1 MSGNQSGG
9 FPASVQLPIPA
20 TEQKIRLPV
29 STCMVLQMTP
39 SWIPERTK
47 YPMSLFVYAPLINGK
62 QTFAAV
68 AEAIR
73 KAKKSIEIITWG
85 FQPSMYFERSSGI
98 RDGQFPNIAELLEQ
112 KAKEGVKVRILV
124 WFDEI
129 AKLGETSLPGWPKQ
143 TYFTPRQKVELPSDM
158 MQTIGAKLD
167 YESDKQ
173 YTFDKEWL
181 IRAKNN
187 QIKNLS
193 VRTRS
198 MAINSPSSRLSKVAE
213 LTKHQFGSDDVEFSL
228 RLAALAVVPTH
239 HQKAVL
245 IDYEDPELAIGFVM
259 GHNMHSQYWDDDKH
273 SITQHKNMSWLG
285 RDGPTAWQD
294 TSNCVYGEVLCDLS
308 DNFVTAWNET
318 EGFFTTDNEGAQ
330 LLEQRKSLTRSQ
342 YTPTIEFIDA
352 LNERYTFLAR
362 NPLIPTSGKI
372 CRTQPEYD
380 EYDILKSYD
389 HGVKHARNYLYF
401 ENQYFRLSS
410 IGRDVRN
417 MVEVRNKCFA
427 EAAATDPKLQGEK
440 LPPFYLFVVTNST
453 TKAEIGDSNH
463 VGGYQTYKMLETLGR
478 RDLMREHA
486 AFDGTFKNIM
496 VSTQESLLKPIQVV
510 EPDDIQEEEIDGFK
524 SVICTLVSPDS
535 DRWQS
540 VYVHSKLTLVDDT
553 FLIQG
558 SANINLR
565 SMAFDTEIAVVLQDT
580 DIFPIIKPLREH
592 LWGMHKG
599 TGGISDDLTKE
610 FKNWVLIS
618 NNNAK
623 IKNSNQKP
631 ISPLIPFEDKT
642 IGLENSD

>member
-1 MSGNQSGG
+1 
-9 FPASVQLPIPA
+9 
-20 TEQKIRLPV
+20 
-29 STCMVLQMTP
+29 
-39 SWIPERTK
+39 
-47 YPMSLFVYAPLINGK
+47 
-62 QTFAAV
+62 
-68 AEAIR
+68 
-73 KAKKSIEIITWG
+73 
-85 FQPSMYFERSSGI
+85 MYFERSSGVNE
-98 RDGQFPNIAELLEQ
+98 GQLPNIAELLEQ

-124 WFDEI
+124 WFDELG
-129 AKLGETSLPGWPKQ
+129 KLGETSLPGWRLSS
-143 TYFTPRQKVELPSDM
+143 TYTPRQKIELPPGHE
-158 MQTIGAKLD
+158 IAAGAKLD
-167 YESDKQ
+167 YQSEKQ
-173 YTFDKEWL
+173 YQFDKEWL
-181 IRAKNN
+181 NRAKNN
-187 QIKNLS
+187 QIENLS

-198 MAINSPSSRLSKVAE
+198 MPINNPSTRLSKVAE

-245 IDYEDPELAIGFVM
+245 IDYEDPALAIGFVM

-273 SITQHKNMSWLG
+273 SITRYKNTSWLG

-294 TSNCVYGEVLCDLS
+294 TSNCLYGEVLCDLS
-308 DNFVTAWNET
+308 DNFITAWKGT
-318 EGFFTTDNEGAQ
+318 ESFFTSHNEGAQ
-330 LLEQRKSLTRSQ
+330 LIEQRKKRSRCD
-342 YTPTIEFIDA
+342 YTPTPEHVNT
-352 LNERYTFLAR
+352 LNTRYAFLAK
-362 NPLIPTSGKI
+362 NSLLPTSGKI
-372 CRTQPEYD
+372 CRTQPEHD

-389 HGVKHARNYLYF
+389 HGIKHARNYLYF

-417 MVEVRNKCFA
+417 MVEERNKCFA

-580 DIFPIIKPLREH
+580 DIFPIVKPLREH
-592 LWGMHKG
+592 LWGIHKG
-599 TGGISDDLTKE
+599 TGDISDDLAKE

-618 NNNAK
+618 KNNAK